1 MKIFCRKNR
10 KYIIDGIVIV
20 LVVLF
25 TLFYLIK
32 GGYFTAEKLSV
43 IDFYDFLIVS
53 VYCFLALALL
63 SLVDFLVYRT
73 FTRQMPYYKCLFN
86 TVSGNL
92 GSGVTPYKT
101 GHFPLMI
108 YYQINSGVPY
118 RDTAAG
124 LIKCQIIYSFTSV
137 AVYTVAVI
145 VLAAKGLFVTINGV
159 SVPLWAVI
167 SLGLLFHIGVAV
179 LIAVLAF
186 IKPLQEKVL
195 SLTANVIKKFKK
207 DFDKDK
213 FIAEKSEKLG
223 VYRREISLIAGGFYK
238 FIPAFLFYAVF
249 MIMSSSSAYL
259 SYLLASH
266 NKFDFDTMLIFY
278 ILVLASAYITNF
290 VPIPGG
296 VGSSE
301 IIFTLIFASVIPD
314 EFMGAVLVLWRVG
327 SFYLLII
334 IDLILFVIS
343 HFFRQRKNKEN
354 LAEN

>member
-10 KYIIDGIVIV
+10 KYIIDGIVIAAV
-20 LVVLF
+20 TLF

-43 IDFYDFLIVS
+43 INFYDFLIVS

-63 SLVDFLVYRT
+63 SFVDFLVYRT
-73 FTRQMPYYKCLFN
+73 FTRNMPYYKCLFN

-118 RDTAAG
+118 SDTAAG

-137 AVYTVAVI
+137 AVYTVVVI
-145 VLAAKGLFVTINGV
+145 ILAAKGLLVTINGV

-167 SLGLLFHIGVAV
+167 SLGLLFHIGVV
-179 LIAVLAF
+179 ILIVVLAF
-186 IKPLQEKVL
+186 IKPLQGKAL
-195 SLTANVIKKFKK
+195 SFTANIINKFKK

-213 FIAEKSEKLG
+213 FIADKSEKLG
-223 VYRREISLIAGGFYK
+223 VYRREISIIAGGFYK
-238 FIPAFLFYAVF
+238 FIPAFILYAVF

-259 SYLLASH
+259 SYLLASRSQ
-266 NKFDFDTMLIFY
+266 FDFDSMLIFY
-278 ILVLASAYITNF
+278 ILVLASAYVTNF

-301 IIFTLIFASVIPD
+301 LIFTLIFASVIPD
-314 EFMGAVLVLWRVG
+314 ELMGAVLILWRVG
-327 SFYLLII
+327 SFYLLMV

-343 HFFRQRKNKEN
+343 HFIRQKKNKEN
-354 LAEN
+354 LADN